1 MAECRHKNE
10 LRLPRSE
17 ELYLL
22 VQTFGVNGARISGG
36 LRHIT
41 FTAVPGARQVRFDI
55 TPPEGHA
62 CASNAIPG
70 YTITLSRPPMKAGS

>member
-1 MAECRHKNE
+1 MAECSHGNE
-10 LRLPRSE
+10 LNLPNSE

-22 VQTFGVNGARISGG
+22 VQTFGVSGARLSGG

-55 TPPEGHA
+55 TPPEGRA
-62 CASNAIPG
+62 YASDAIPG
-70 YTITLSRPPMKAGS
+70 YTIILNRPPMTAG